1 MRALLVARRT
11 PMNRLY
17 IGLSKEVELPDGG
30 FLFIDDDEIPNIP
43 DWKRPKIFDPLKHR
57 FNPLKDIGLLLIAQ
71 FRGQLMIPSFGFYGR
86 DAHVNLIEEDRL
98 IAGVNTLGELSPLMR
113 QNMLLFHEKMASGAI
128 ADDAEELA
136 KYQGLLKGTNAFD
149 DFVEKAIAQVYG
161 KKRPPIEAAKIG
173 RRKE

>member
-1 MRALLVARRT
+1 V
-11 PMNRLY
+11 
-17 IGLSKEVELPDGG
+17 
-30 FLFIDDDEIPNIP
+30 
-43 DWKRPKIFDPLKHR
+43 
-57 FNPLKDIGLLLIAQ
+57 
-71 FRGQLMIPSFGFYGR
+71 IPSFGFYGR

-161 KKRPPIEAAKIG
+161 KKRPPIEAAKNG